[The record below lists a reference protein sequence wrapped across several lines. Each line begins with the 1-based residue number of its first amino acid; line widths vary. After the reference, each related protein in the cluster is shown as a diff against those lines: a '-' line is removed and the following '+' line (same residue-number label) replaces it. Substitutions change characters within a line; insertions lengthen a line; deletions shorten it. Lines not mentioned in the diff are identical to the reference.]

1 MKCNGCGGDI
11 DSTGDLGGFVGYGNA
26 SVAKGAAADD
36 GYAQHIKELCP
47 KCTRVM
53 KSILLNSDLSDHWEN
68 EDVIDDG

>member
-26 SVAKGAAADD
+26 SVAKG
-36 GYAQHIKELCP
+36 AQHIKELCP